1 MRTYEIENTKTGERR
16 DLFCNQRDLRDL
28 VPDGW
33 ELAQVPSR
41 IAVCPTGG
49 PSQADS
55 VLNGFYQQEQK
66 LGTSQVINGLGLKSI
81 GMKSAS
87 DVIKAWR
94 S

>member
-1 MRTYEIENTKTGERR
+1 MRTYEIENRKTGERR

-33 ELAQVPSR
+33 ELAEVPSR

-55 VLNGFYQQEQK
+55 VLKGFYECEQK
-66 LGTSQVINGLGLKSI
+66 MGTSQVMAGIGAKHLGLKSP
-81 GMKSAS
+81 S
-87 DVIKAWR
+87 DVIKTWR